1 MSRNKQTL
9 ILILD
14 TGALLAKYYRLV
26 PNYVA
31 EIYTSAMN
39 VGEVLDLENKQALE
53 EAIALNLVKVVEP
66 EKQYIEKAV
75 HLARGFGYLHKLS
88 TADVNL
94 IALALQLSEK
104 KSGNIIV
111 ITDDYDIQNLLYLLG
126 IPFKPLRTSG
136 IKKPT
141 IYKAWCPTCGY
152 VPRNP
157 GEDTCP
163 LCNSKIVRKQANIP
177 S

>member
-1 MSRNKQTL
+1 ML
-9 ILILD
+9 VLD

-26 PNYVA
+26 PSYVA
-31 EIYTSAMN
+31 EVYTSAKN
-39 VGEVLDLENKQALE
+39 VSEVLDSENKQALE
-53 EAIALNLVKVVEP
+53 EAIALSLVKVVEP
-66 EKQYIEKAV
+66 EKQYIEKV
-75 HLARGFGYLHKLS
+75 KSLARSFGYLHKLS
-88 TADVNL
+88 DADVNL
-94 IALALQLSEK
+94 VALALQLSE
-104 KSGNIIV
+104 SRNESVIV

-136 IKKPT
+136 IKKPI

-163 LCNSKIVRKQANIP
+163 LCNSKIVRKQVNEP
-177 S
+177 P